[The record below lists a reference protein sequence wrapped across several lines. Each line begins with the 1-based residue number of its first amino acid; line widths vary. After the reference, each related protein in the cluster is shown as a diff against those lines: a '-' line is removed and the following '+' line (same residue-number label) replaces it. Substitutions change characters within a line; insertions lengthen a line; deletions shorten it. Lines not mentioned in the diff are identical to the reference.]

1 MDDLEPWSSS
11 LPPHVGLHLRH
22 HVSLV
27 IPFYTD
33 YLLKWRFVNTGWTGC
48 VTAHASPFLLDLL
61 EERLGVTKGWKGAQL
76 RGTGSF
82 ESHVCFWG
90 IWFASELLSRLKS
103 WREDTDRFW
112 DYGPWSLTNDP
123 GNLIYSEADCLLR
136 PAMITENGAD
146 QYRFSYSREDSQT
159 LLKNVFSFR
168 LKIIKKNIYI
178 YCEEQVG

>member
-1 MDDLEPWSSS
+1 MLAYS
-11 LPPHVGLHLRH
+11 LRH

-27 IPFYTD
+27 ITFYTD
-33 YLLKWRFVNTGWTGC
+33 YLLTWRFVNTGWTGC

-61 EERLGVTKGWKGAQL
+61 EERLVVTKGWKGAQL
-76 RGTGSF
+76 KGTGSL

-168 LKIIKKNIYI
+168 LKIIKKKYM